1 MVINHLIENNSLFL
15 GVVIR
20 TSKIS
25 IMYNFEYQNP
35 VKIIFGKGEINKVGI
50 NIPEDSKILLTYGG
64 GSIFKNGIYDQVK
77 ASIKGFEVVEFGGIE
92 PNPHYETLMKAV
104 DVVKSENIT
113 FLLSVGGGSVLDG
126 TKFIAAAALFQE
138 GDPWQIL
145 SKNSPVKEALPI
157 GAVITLPATGSEMN
171 GNSVVTRIETTEKLA
186 FASLKVMPVFS
197 VLDPEVIFSLPEKQV
212 ANGIVDAF
220 VHVIEQYLTFP
231 VNSPIQD
238 RFAES
243 ILVTL
248 VEEGPKVLAN
258 RADYDA
264 AANFMWCA
272 TMALNGL
279 IGVGVPQDWSTHAIG
294 HELTA
299 YHGIDHARTLAIV
312 LPGVMNIK
320 RKLKKDK
327 ILQLGERVW
336 GIREGSEDERIDK
349 TIQKTIDFFESVGL
363 PTTLPDYGVSADTI
377 DTICTRFKKRGYK
390 IGENADMGPTE
401 IRLVLESRMKN

>member
-1 MVINHLIENNSLFL
+1 
-15 GVVIR
+15 
-20 TSKIS
+20 
-25 IMYNFEYQNP
+25 MYNFEYQNP
-35 VKIIFGKGEINKVGI
+35 VKIIFGKGEISKVGQ
-50 NIPEDSKILLTYGG
+50 NIPEGSKILLTYGG
-64 GSIFKNGIYDQVK
+64 GSIFKNGIYDQVM

-104 DVVKSENIT
+104 EVIKAESIT

-126 TKFIAAAALFQE
+126 TKFIAAAALFQK

-145 SKNSPVKEALPI
+145 SKQMPVEEALPI
-157 GAVITLPATGSEMN
+157 GAVLTLPATGSEMN
-171 GNSVVTRIETTEKLA
+171 GNSVVTKIETTEKLS
-186 FASLKVMPVFS
+186 FTSLKVMPVFS

-258 RADYDA
+258 RTDYDS
-264 AANFMWCA
+264 AANFMWSA

-279 IGVGVPQDWSTHAIG
+279 IGVGVPQDWATHMIG

-327 ILQLGERVW
+327 LLQLGERVW
-336 GIREGSEDERIDK
+336 GIREGSEDDRIDR
-349 TIQKTIDFFESVGL
+349 TIQKTTDFFESVGL
-363 PTTLPDYGVSADTI
+363 PTKLPDYGVSADTI
-377 DTICTRFKKRGYK
+377 DTICSRFKKRGYK
-390 IGENADMGPTE
+390 IGEKADMGPVE
-401 IRLVLESRMKN
+401 IRMVLESRL

>member
-1 MVINHLIENNSLFL
+1 
-15 GVVIR
+15 
-20 TSKIS
+20 
-25 IMYNFEYQNP
+25 
-35 VKIIFGKGEINKVGI
+35 
-50 NIPEDSKILLTYGG
+50 
-64 GSIFKNGIYDQVK
+64 
-77 ASIKGFEVVEFGGIE
+77 
-92 PNPHYETLMKAV
+92 
-104 DVVKSENIT
+104 
-113 FLLSVGGGSVLDG
+113 LDG
-126 TKFIAAAALFQE
+126 TKFIAAAALFQK

-145 SKNSPVKEALPI
+145 SKHLPVEEALPI
-157 GAVITLPATGSEMN
+157 GAVLTLPATGSEMN

-186 FASLKVMPVFS
+186 FGSPKVMPVFS

-243 ILVTL
+243 ILITL
-248 VEEGPKVLAN
+248 VEEGPKVLSD
-258 RADYDA
+258 RTDYEA
-264 AANFMWCA
+264 AANFMWSA

-279 IGVGVPQDWSTHAIG
+279 IAVGVPQDWSTHMIG

-320 RKLKKDK
+320 RELKKDK

-336 GIREGSEDERIDK
+336 GIREGSSDERIDR
-349 TIQKTIDFFESVGL
+349 TIQKTIDFFESVGI
-363 PTTLPDYGVSADTI
+363 PTRLPDYGVSADTI
-377 DTICTRFKKRGYK
+377 DTICSRFKRRGFK
-390 IGENADMGPTE
+390 IGEKADMGPTE
-401 IRLVLESRMKN
+401 IRLVLENRL